1 MACPFVLKFLSI
13 VLAFIAIWLTG
24 VPTTPI
30 FAAATGAYTML
41 GYAAATSVS
50 GIYVII
56 AALSLVI
63 NILVLGLLM
72 AASGNKNQAS
82 DGCPIIYIAESK
94 TEVFHYAKSCLEA
107 RGAKRVLQ
115 LRLCKHCKGS
125 PQMTTAEGS
134 TD

>member
-1 MACPFVLKFLSI
+1 MACPFVLQLLSV
-13 VLAFIAIWLTG
+13 VLACIACWH
-24 VPTTPI
+24 
-30 FAAATGAYTML
+30 TGAYTML
-41 GYAAATSVS
+41 RYAAATSVS

-56 AALSLVI
+56 AALSLII

>member
-1 MACPFVLKFLSI
+1 M
-13 VLAFIAIWLTG
+13 
-24 VPTTPI
+24 
-30 FAAATGAYTML
+30 
-41 GYAAATSVS
+41 
-50 GIYVII
+50 II

>member
-30 FAAATGAYTML
+30 FAAATGVYTML

-56 AALSLVI
+56 AALSLII

-82 DGCPIIYIAESK
+82 DGCPLIYMADSK